1 MAYTNVPNF
10 NIQQYSGFNSKQ
22 GFLNRPSGLGNILF
36 GSHWQCVNFEVCKRV
51 SYVIAVHYLFL
62 CCQKGS

>member
-22 GFLNRPSGLGNILF
+22 GLGILF
-36 GSHWQCVNFEVCKRV
+36 GSHWQCGNFEVCKRV